1 MKRRFVEIVDM
12 IEFNE
17 LVNMKRDLSKGGMEI
32 DKIIS
37 DRIKE
42 EIKKHEVCCSICN
55 SKIDPYSTTNF
66 TLIFGP
72 EDLKKKASFCAIDC
86 LEYFLRN
93 LKDLRKD
100 MGGKGSIKKEDECMH
115 MNDDDIF
122 DDDFE

>member
-1 MKRRFVEIVDM
+1 MKRRFAEIVDM

-42 EIKKHEVCCSICN
+42 EIKKHEVYCSVCN
-55 SKIDPYSTTNF
+55 TKVDPYSTTNF

-72 EDLKKKASFCAIDC
+72 DDLKKKATFCAIDC
-86 LEYFLRN
+86 LEYFLKN
-93 LKDLRKD
+93 LKDLRQD
-100 MGGKGSIKKEDECMH
+100 MGGKRAKAEDECIH
-115 MNDDDIF
+115 FRDDDVF
-122 DDDFE
+122 EDDFD